1 MTFIYYFNFQN
12 LKQTNLVLKKVLL
25 LFPNYCLGRGMMD
38 LARNQ
43 LEADIYDRFGK
54 NIHDRSA
61 IDTTQKI
68 AFLSSVK

>member
-1 MTFIYYFNFQN
+1 
-12 LKQTNLVLKKVLL
+12 
-25 LFPNYCLGRGMMD
+25 MMD